1 MTTQDTLD
9 LIRTADPYAQ
19 AAPDPGRAIR
29 MDAAL
34 ERLLVAEPPGTPA
47 PAPTGARNAPR
58 HRARTF
64 GLALTTAAACGAGL
78 IAALPGDGGNAPG
91 VQAASAATVL
101 SSARA
106 AALEADQPGPWTAM
120 TIREWRNEPF
130 KLTDGTWGVALIPY
144 TIEQWSSDGGEQL
157 ERNTRG
163 TDLQFP
169 RASDKAAYG
178 DPAKRQPPTPYSG
191 EHGPATQPIDPDGK
205 LIRLDTAD
213 TGSWT
218 VADIH
223 ALPTDP
229 DALGAALTK
238 GVKSEPGSTFAPSVA
253 MQAAALLL
261 SSLPTAEQ
269 RAALYAVLLRTRG
282 AQLVPN
288 LTDPEG
294 RTGDGVRFVKPFP
307 PAGPEAP
314 GGYDATLLFD
324 RETHALLGVRQQDDW
339 SATIGR
345 KLTSWSLVLDAHRTQ
360 TAPKP
365 ELEQRYPAG
374 SHGRKP
380 PELVPIG

>member
-9 LIRTADPYAQ
+9 LIRTADPYAH
-19 AAPDPGRAIR
+19 AEPEADRSAR

-34 ERLLVAEPPGTPA
+34 ERLLVAEPPSA
-47 PAPTGARNAPR
+47 RIPTGSRTAPR

-64 GLALTTAAACGAGL
+64 GLALATAAACGAGL

-106 AALEADQPGPWTAM
+106 AALEAGRPGPWTAM

-130 KLTDGTWGVALIPY
+130 KLADDSWGVALVPY

-157 ERNTRG
+157 LRDTRG
-163 TDLQFP
+163 TDVRFP
-169 RASDKAAYG
+169 RASDKVAY
-178 DPAKRQPPTPYSG
+178 DPTQQPTEPYS
-191 EHGPATQPIDPDGK
+191 GK
-205 LIRLDTAD
+205 LIRLDTQD

-229 DALGAALTK
+229 DALAAVLTK
-238 GVKSEPGSTFAPSVA
+238 GVRSDPSSKFKPSVV

-269 RAALYAVLLRTRG
+269 RAALYVVLQRTPG
-282 AQLVPN
+282 AQLVAN

-307 PAGPEAP
+307 PAGTQAP
-314 GGYDATLLFD
+314 GGFDATLLFD
-324 RETHALLGVRQQDDW
+324 RKTHALLGVRQQDDW
-339 SATIGR
+339 STTIGR
-345 KLTSWSLVLDAHRTQ
+345 RLTSWSLVLDAHRAR

-365 ELEQRYPAG
+365 EFEQRYPAG

-380 PELVPIG
+380 PEFIPVR

>member
-1 MTTQDTLD
+1 MTTQDTLS
-9 LIRTADPYAQ
+9 LIRTTDPQAHAEPDADR
-19 AAPDPGRAIR
+19 AAR

-34 ERLLVAEPPGTPA
+34 ERLLLAEPPGTPA
-47 PAPTGARNAPR
+47 PAGTRGAQRTR
-58 HRARTF
+58 TRTF
-64 GLALTTAAACGAGL
+64 GLALATAAACGAGL
-78 IAALPGDGGNAPG
+78 IAALPGDNGNAPG

-106 AALEADQPGPWTAM
+106 AALEAGQPGPWTAM
-120 TIREWRNEPF
+120 TIREWRNMPF
-130 KLTDGTWGVALIPY
+130 KLADGSWGVALIPY
-144 TIEQWSSDGGEQL
+144 TIEQWSSDSGEQL

-163 TDLQFP
+163 TDIQFP
-169 RASDKAAYG
+169 RASDKAAY
-178 DPAKRQPPTPYSG
+178 DPTTQPP
-191 EHGPATQPIDPDGK
+191 DPHSGK
-205 LIRLDTAD
+205 LIRLDTQG

-229 DALGAALTK
+229 DALAAALTK
-238 GVKSEPGSTFAPSVA
+238 GVRSDPNSRFAPSVV

-269 RAALYAVLLRTRG
+269 RAALYTVLLRTPG

-288 LTDPEG
+288 LTDPDG

-307 PAGPEAP
+307 PAGTEAP

-339 SATIGR
+339 SATMGR
-345 KLTSWSLVLDAHRTQ
+345 KLTSWSLVLDAHRSQ

-380 PELVPIG
+380 PEFLPVG